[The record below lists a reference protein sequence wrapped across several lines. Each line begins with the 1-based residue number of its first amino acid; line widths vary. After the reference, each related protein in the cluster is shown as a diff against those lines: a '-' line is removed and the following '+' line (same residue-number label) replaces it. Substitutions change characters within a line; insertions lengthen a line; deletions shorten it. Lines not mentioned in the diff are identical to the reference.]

1 MIIMDSYKLINKI
14 KNINFIDFLIRRNPI
29 YYSYS
34 IKLLNQL
41 INYNYEERIK
51 WTERQL
57 KNIMCVAQ
65 KNFKHLEKQEFCKWP
80 ITDKDI
86 INSNYFQFINRN
98 FQIPIIAYTSGST
111 GKPLKLYRSL
121 KSVVF
126 EQACLDLI
134 CRLQGLNPYKL
145 KIAILRGNEV
155 KPPDDNSLP
164 YWKFV
169 SGKKLVLSSYHLS
182 FENIKHYY
190 EILLK
195 FAPECLMAYPSSLEM
210 LCKYLQQSKY
220 ILNIPLIITSSEVL
234 PDNVR
239 DLAQKVLGCKVI
251 DLYGQAERVA
261 LAYSVKNNEYYFIPG
276 YSYVELSYHSSDD
289 EADFYEVI
297 GTSLWNTKM
306 FFIRY
311 KTGDLIKV
319 NKGTDKKQIDKIRY
333 GLSPFKGIVGRKNDY
348 ILSPDGI
355 RIIAINNLFWNV
367 DNVIRAQVIQDAIDK
382 IRILVI
388 PAIGFNE
395 NNKKQIMVNARYKI
409 PQNISIK
416 IQIVNK
422 LEVNK
427 QGKVPF
433 IIRGPEVQEFEKAK
447 K

>member
-57 KNIMCVAQ
+57 KNIICVAQ

-195 FAPECLMAYPSSLEM
+195 FAPDCLMAYPSSLEM

-276 YSYVELSYHSSDD
+276 YSYVELGYHSSDD

>member
-1 MIIMDSYKLINKI
+1 MDSYKLINKI

-57 KNIMCVAQ
+57 KNIICVAQ

-195 FAPECLMAYPSSLEM
+195 FAPDCLMAYPSSLEM

-276 YSYVELSYHSSDD
+276 YSYVELGYHSSDD

>member
-1 MIIMDSYKLINKI
+1 MDSYKLINKI

-57 KNIMCVAQ
+57 KNIINVAQ

-86 INSNYFQFINRN
+86 INSNYFQFINKN

-126 EQACLDLI
+126 EQACLDWI
-134 CRLQGLNPYKL
+134 CGLQGLNPYQL

-195 FAPECLMAYPSSLEM
+195 FAPDCLMAYPSSLEM

-239 DLAQKVLGCKVI
+239 DLAQKVLGYKVI

-333 GLSPFKGIVGRKNDY
+333 GLSPFKGIIGRKNDY

-395 NNKKQIMVNARYKI
+395 NDKKQILVNARYKI
-409 PQNISIK
+409 PQNISIE